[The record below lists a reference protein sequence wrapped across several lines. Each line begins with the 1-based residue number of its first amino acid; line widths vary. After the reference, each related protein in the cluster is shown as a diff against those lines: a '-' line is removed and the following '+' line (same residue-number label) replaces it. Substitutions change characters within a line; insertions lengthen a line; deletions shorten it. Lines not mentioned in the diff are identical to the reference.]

1 MTAYNGTQ
9 MIIGNAGDTNLQPDE
24 NSTDGDASYSVDT
37 AIVRVPTDNET
48 LPASCLLANPS
59 EAGGAPD
66 AGGNIAA
73 ARRRR
78 TARRRLTQT
87 DSEEATLQDA
97 GCWSRVR
104 NDNDILVG
112 MLLGECVQVTLG
124 TGQQLLDGVKA
135 CLKTKP
141 ERTFAE
147 GYTQDILVK
156 ITKVNSAEKYTP
168 VSIPVERVGSQICAK
183 ITDIGSS
190 FCPARVAPN
199 WATATTDIGSTE
211 CPIVD
216 VIGAAKSAAIETIRN
231 RNKASDEEDGP
242 LPGLDPASG
251 IAVLAVMCLF
261 ICGCCAGCRWLVVRR
276 RRRQQADAGKLTVV
290 STNNTLIHSQTQ
302 VVQATAQP

>member
-1 MTAYNGTQ
+1 MGTGWTGERDAEQCILCGGRMVSDSTWQSGTWLEPAMVNSNNMWKIRAYEDGVNSWGGRVDQWRVKDLLATVETSLKEEANSVFARCQYGQVGESLEQLAAVCSGLSLVERTKILDKSSKLLNNMTAYNGTQ

-104 NDNDILVG
+104 ND
-112 MLLGECVQVTLG
+112 
-124 TGQQLLDGVKA
+124 K
-135 CLKTKP
+135 
-141 ERTFAE
+141 
-147 GYTQDILVK
+147 DILVK

-199 WATATTDIGSTE
+199 WATATTDIG
-211 CPIVD
+211 
-216 VIGAAKSAAIETIRN
+216 
-231 RNKASDEEDGP
+231 
-242 LPGLDPASG
+242 
-251 IAVLAVMCLF
+251 
-261 ICGCCAGCRWLVVRR
+261 
-276 RRRQQADAGKLTVV
+276 
-290 STNNTLIHSQTQ
+290 
-302 VVQATAQP
+302 